1 MSYFSSNS
9 GPASDRMPL
18 LSSSSAPSPVD
29 DLQNAVND
37 VVTELERESGRIIND
52 LDLNFVL
59 KRLKKNEAIKSIFRK
74 RRITD
79 EQIMSGT
86 ILGIIDEIIFS
97 REGCGLSQL
106 EPSQNES
113 SRLFDELYPATEIKD
128 VPLTYVQKVAK
139 AVDDGAKMVQSN
151 FSFTELGAKK
161 KAYERIRNELQVLEE
176 KRRAL
181 KMKSFTQKNFDYH
194 VMVTDS
200 ITKLARKYNNVETF
214 CGTVEIHGGRVISFE
229 LNIITSRNGNELNL
243 SFPDEEN
250 EVSLENEVNI
260 MNALLNYISR
270 DNSVSNNVKIV
281 NLEPKPRGCFQCGKG
296 KNKCVILGGA
306 KKNKRA
312 KRSKKRNMR
321 FSKTKKVHYKKK
333 SRRS

>member
-1 MSYFSSNS
+1 MSYLSSNS
-9 GPASDRMPL
+9 GGPASDRTPL

-37 VVTELERESGRIIND
+37 VVTELERESGRRIND

-79 EQIMSGT
+79 EQMSGN
-86 ILGIIDEIIFS
+86 ILGIIDEIIFL

-106 EPSQNES
+106 EPLQNES
-113 SRLFDELYPATEIKD
+113 NRLFDELNPVTEIKD
-128 VPLTYVQKVAK
+128 VPLTIFQKAAK
-139 AVDDGAKMVQSN
+139 SLDDGAKMVQSK
-151 FSFTELGAKK
+151 FSFTEVGAKK

-181 KMKSFTQKNFDYH
+181 SMKSFTQKNFDYH
-194 VMVTDS
+194 GMVTDS
-200 ITKLARKYNNVETF
+200 ITKLAGKYNNVETF
-214 CGTVEIHGGRVISFE
+214 CGTVEIRGRVISFE

-260 MNALLNYISR
+260 MNALLNYIL
-270 DNSVSNNVKIV
+270 NNVSVSNNVKIV
-281 NLEPKPRGCFQCGKG
+281 NLEPKPKGCFKCGKG

-321 FSKTKKVHYKKK
+321 FSKTKKAHYKKK
-333 SRRS
+333 TRRS